1 MISTTFNLNTIEYF
15 LLILVRVSTFVFV
28 APFFGQR
35 NVPYRVKVGVSVFM
49 SILVF
54 YGISPTMANY
64 TTTVGYGFL
73 VLIEG
78 ITGLL
83 IGFMANICNSIIS
96 FAGNMIDTHVGLSM
110 AQEFNPSLNMQ
121 ITVSGEL
128 YYYFLMMLLVVTN
141 MHQYVLKAFIDS
153 FSVINLGA
161 ATFNVDS
168 LLPTMISYI
177 TDFFIIAFRITLP
190 VFACIMI
197 LNCLLGIMAK
207 VAPQMNMFAVGIQ
220 IKVLVGF
227 AVMFLTIFLLPDIA
241 DFIFKEMKNMVQ
253 LTIEGLTPGT

>member
-1 MISTTFNLNTIEYF
+1 MISTTFNLNTFEYF
-15 LLILVRVSTFVFV
+15 LLILVRVATFVFV

-110 AQEFNPSLNMQ
+110 AQDFNPTLNMQ

-161 ATFNVDS
+161 ATFNIDS
-168 LLPTMISYI
+168 LLSTMVSYI

-190 VFACIMI
+190 VFACVMI
-197 LNCLLGIMAK
+197 LNCILGIMAK

-227 AVMFLTIFLLPDIA
+227 AVMFLTIFLLPDIS
-241 DFIFKEMKNMVQ
+241 DFIFKEMKNMIKM
-253 LTIEGLTPGT
+253 TIEGLTPST